1 MQIITARE
9 FRANQDKYFDLAEKE
24 PVFVTRRRGNPVCI
38 NIAREEDIPTPM
50 ELESIQRGLEDI
62 HNSRTYEMRQDETL
76 DEFLNRVEPCIE

>member
-1 MQIITARE
+1 M
-9 FRANQDKYFDLAEKE
+9 
-24 PVFVTRRRGNPVCI
+24 FVTRRRGDPVCI